1 MTDAQLM
8 IDGYVVTDITLRT
21 WEHASGI
28 EWPMICFTSSS
39 PKIANFRVC
48 MHAAHFWE
56 KVNQSAAM
64 QRLTVENGDE
74 NGK

>member
-1 MTDAQLM
+1 M

-39 PKIANFRVC
+39 PKIANFRMC
-48 MHAAHFWE
+48 MHAAQFWE
-56 KVNQSAAM
+56 KVN
-64 QRLTVENGDE
+64 LHEVDKD
-74 NGK
+74 GKQAHHSR